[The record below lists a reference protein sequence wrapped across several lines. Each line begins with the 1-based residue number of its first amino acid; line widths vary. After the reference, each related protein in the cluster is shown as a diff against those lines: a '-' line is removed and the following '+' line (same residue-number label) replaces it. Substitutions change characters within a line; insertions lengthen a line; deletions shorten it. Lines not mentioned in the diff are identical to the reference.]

1 MLASPYG
8 ILLMGHQQ
16 YINRLMGKWIDF
28 AHWETHNNNNNK
40 MNKYVYH
47 LILIC
52 FSLYAWEIKRI
63 KTIKC
68 NQPKRMNKKKQQQN
82 YYMGRTKT
90 KHWFYR
96 ANHGKKA
103 NKNEIIIIIWWWS
116 INQRLSTTP
125 QTSCVK
131 KKKLLCDLFFGCGVF
146 SLIKNFIFIA
156 IYKHDMIYK
165 QQKHE
170 QNKQSNEN
178 TKFIHSFIFILIMII
193 IALFSSLLLLL
204 MMM

>member
-63 KTIKC
+63 KAIKC
-68 NQPKRMNKKKQQQN
+68 NQPKRMNKKKTTTKLLYGQNENKTLILSGKPWKKSQQKWN
-82 YYMGRTKT
+82 YHHHMMM
-90 KHWFYR
+90 
-96 ANHGKKA
+96 
-103 NKNEIIIIIWWWS
+103 
-116 INQRLSTTP
+116 INQSKIIDHTTNFM
-125 QTSCVK
+125 CEK
-131 KKKLLCDLFFGCGVF
+131 KIIVWPFFWLWHF
-146 SLIKNFIFIA
+146 
-156 IYKHDMIYK
+156 
-165 QQKHE
+165 
-170 QNKQSNEN
+170 
-178 TKFIHSFIFILIMII
+178 
-193 IALFSSLLLLL
+193 
-204 MMM
+204 